1 MIQKLIE
8 VEEDRIIE
16 EVQVQRRRLS
26 QMQQEERK
34 AKASI
39 LATISQQLRRAL
51 EIEEVDER
59 NCNDQPVFYFLDFF
73 QRRRKEKEE
82 LCIELACEEKEDAE
96 ARKMQ
101 QLEYQEQAQKLERKQ
116 NMEHQ
121 LELNQQKK
129 KILEKEAQFERLWV
143 NESFEYSFQWK
154 RLHYYHQLF
163 EIH

>member
-39 LATISQQLRRAL
+39 LATISQQLRKAL

-59 NCNDQPVFYFLDFF
+59 SV
-73 QRRRKEKEE
+73 
-82 LCIELACEEKEDAE
+82 
-96 ARKMQ
+96 
-101 QLEYQEQAQKLERKQ
+101 
-116 NMEHQ
+116 
-121 LELNQQKK
+121 
-129 KILEKEAQFERLWV
+129 
-143 NESFEYSFQWK
+143 
-154 RLHYYHQLF
+154 
-163 EIH
+163 

>member
-1 MIQKLIE
+1 MILWDEICF
-8 VEEDRIIE
+8 
-16 EVQVQRRRLS
+16 
-26 QMQQEERK
+26 
-34 AKASI
+34 SI
-39 LATISQQLRRAL
+39 RQ
-51 EIEEVDER
+51 

-101 QLEYQEQAQKLERKQ
+101 QLEYQEQAQKLERKR